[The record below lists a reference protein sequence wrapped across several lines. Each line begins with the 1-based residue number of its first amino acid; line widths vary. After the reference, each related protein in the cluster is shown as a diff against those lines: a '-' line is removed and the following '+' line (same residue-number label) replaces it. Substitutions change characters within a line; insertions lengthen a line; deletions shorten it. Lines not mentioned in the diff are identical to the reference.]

1 MPSARNPKIQTWL
14 PRELAPHPATI
25 AQPKR
30 PFESASGRPPH
41 PATVAQPRP
50 AQAFGGLPVRPPHP
64 ATVADRATSHARMSA
79 PPEPH
84 DATTAQ
90 PFVESALAA
99 VWAYKYWIAGSAIAL
114 WALSYLT
121 RSTIKTDIEEL
132 ENEAKD
138 AVRAGHDE
146 LAGMIREALYQ
157 AKTVSLKEGKS
168 SMGGAQATATGSW
181 SKRTY
186 DLIIDVEQFGKNT
199 VKRRYSILHE
209 LWHVA
214 VDRAYGANKA
224 LGDEKLGPETWTLNL
239 IGAKDEPEKKAC
251 YDELG
256 EIGEIAWDLRKKSE
270 KDEPKLTALYQHLYD
285 RLAYAT
291 ITATQH
297 YDVVLSELYYYLFV
311 TNPDFL
317 NSSKL
322 AKAIVAGAKKAQKRR
337 LTQKL

>member
-1 MPSARNPKIQTWL
+1 MPSARNPKIQTGL

-30 PFESASGRPPH
+30 PFERASGRPPH

-50 AQAFGGLPVRPPHP
+50 AQAFGGLPGRPPHP
-64 ATVADRATSHARMSA
+64 ATVRDRATSHVRMSA
-79 PPEPH
+79 PPQPH

-121 RSTIKTDIEEL
+121 RSTIKADIEEL

-138 AVRAGHDE
+138 AARAGHDE

-157 AKTVSLKEGKS
+157 ARTVSLKEGKS
-168 SMGGAQATATGSW
+168 SLGGAQATATGSW

-224 LGDEKLGPETWTLNL
+224 LGDEKLGPQNWTLNL
-239 IGAKDEPEKKAC
+239 IDAKDKSEEKACVEELEKMTDVAWDLLSKSKKDEP
-251 YDELG
+251 G
-256 EIGEIAWDLRKKSE
+256 R
-270 KDEPKLTALYQHLYD
+270 TALYQHLND
-285 RLAYAT
+285 RLAYAAM
-291 ITATQH
+291 TATQH

-311 TNPDFL
+311 TNPDLL
-317 NSSKL
+317 NSSNL